1 LTVPV
6 ELTERAL
13 RDALAVVGEHDLDAA
28 RTAEAALAWIGWER
42 HGPLLL
48 RRYDVQLLVWYA
60 LPHEVVPS
68 LELKREAA
76 AALARTL
83 EYVGGRAA
91 TYAQVCRAPETEQL
105 LCAWEDDD
113 PDAWRRFRELL
124 EGSGL
129 EPPDTDLL
137 AWSQMMGPAEARVR
151 EQVATALEVAIED
164 GRLTPGATGFRRRQ
178 AQVAKAALREPW
190 EEDDALT
197 RLQVVQAE
205 RLERWLA
212 HGRWDGGPERRAILE
227 PVAAVLFVD
236 TPPIEPVIASNAL
249 APALWLLERG
259 QDGIALTKTGALNR
273 ALVREV
279 VKRWPGWWYR
289 EPSGPPYREDD
300 VALLRELHA
309 LLLRSGLFRRTGRQ
323 IITTRRGRKLR
334 DDPAALLA
342 ALSGA
347 LLGGEGFAVSCAEL
361 ASALILSG
369 AIVDYS
375 GAIAAQIHPA
385 ILAEGWRYES
395 LRPTELDVRWALMDF
410 LRRAEAIGLVELV
423 PGTTRLSSGHLAL
436 TAAGLMG
443 LVTALRA
450 RALAPITTP

>member
-1 LTVPV
+1 VPV

-28 RTAEAALAWIGWER
+28 RAAQAALEWMGWER

-60 LPHEVVPS
+60 LPRKVVPS
-68 LELKREAA
+68 LDLTRGAA
-76 AALARTL
+76 VALARTL
-83 EYVGGRAA
+83 DYLGGRAA
-91 TYAQVCRAPETEQL
+91 TYAEVCRSPETDEL
-105 LCAWEDDD
+105 LCAWEYED
-113 PDAWRRFRELL
+113 PDAWRRLRELL
-124 EGSGL
+124 EGSGI

-137 AWSQMMGPAEARVR
+137 AWSQMMGPAEAQVR

-178 AQVAKAALREPW
+178 ARIAEAVLREPW
-190 EEDDALT
+190 DEDHALT
-197 RLQVVQAE
+197 RLELVQAE

-212 HGRWDGGPERRAILE
+212 HGRWGGGPERHAILE
-227 PVAAVLFVD
+227 PVAAALLVD
-236 TPPIEPVIASNAL
+236 TPPIEPVIASQAL

-273 ALVREV
+273 ALVCEV
-279 VKRWPGWWYR
+279 VERWPGWWYG
-289 EPSGPPYREDD
+289 EPSGPPYREHD

-309 LLLRSGLFRRTGRQ
+309 LLLRSGLLRRAGRR
-323 IITTRRGRKLR
+323 IVTTRRGRRLR

-342 ALSGA
+342 ALTGE
-347 LLGGEGFAVSCAEL
+347 LLDGDGFAVSCAEL

-375 GAIAAQIHPA
+375 GALAAQVHPA
-385 ILAEGWRYES
+385 ILAEGWRHEDDH
-395 LRPTELDVRWALMDF
+395 PTALDVRWALLDF
-410 LRRAEAIGLVELV
+410 LRRAEAIGLVEHV
-423 PGTTRLSSGHLAL
+423 PGTSRLSSGHLAL

-450 RALAPITTP
+450 RALAPVTAP